1 MIRERLP
8 APTAADRVVGWITRN
23 WIWLLNGLALIYA
36 GLPWLS
42 PLLRSS
48 GFERAGVVIY
58 RMYTTLCHQIA
69 ERSFTFRGYQV
80 CYCHRC
86 TALYTSI
93 LAAGVIFGLMRPTR
107 GISTRLMV
115 LLVVPMAIDGGWHL
129 LDEIIAAPLRSPAN
143 GIDSLN
149 FWLRM
154 ITGVLA
160 GVGLIFWAYPRME
173 RIFTE
178 EMTHSLP
185 RRAA

>member
-1 MIRERLP
+1 MINERLV
-8 APTAADRVVGWITRN
+8 APTFADRLAGWIGRH

-42 PLLRSS
+42 PLLRSW
-48 GFERAGVVIY
+48 GLERAGVVIY
-58 RMYTTLCHQIA
+58 RMYTALCHQIA
-69 ERSFTFRGYQV
+69 ERSFTLRGYQV

-86 TALYTSI
+86 TAFYTTL
-93 LAAGVIFGLMRPTR
+93 LAAGLLFGLTRPTR
-107 GISTRLMV
+107 GISTRFMV
-115 LLVVPMAIDGGWHL
+115 LLLLPMAIDGGWHL
-129 LDEIIAAPLRSPAN
+129 LDDLIAAPLRSPAN

-160 GVGLIFWAYPRME
+160 GIGLIMWAYPRME

-178 EMTHSLP
+178 ELTHGVPTGSL
-185 RRAA
+185 